1 MLASV
6 DAGLP
11 VINGERTNASANIPV
26 TMAINQQM
34 PAMRA
39 QRAGDAISP

>member
-1 MLASV
+1 MLASE
-6 DAGLP
+6 AKGSP
-11 VINGERTNASANIPV
+11 VISRERTTPSANIPV